1 LLQDDVLGKQYPVA
15 GAGQDTVECTI
26 NLTRFR
32 MHLSL
37 RITSMLAALAAAGA
51 AHAAEPAQ
59 VFIDNGEL
67 NYIGLIS
74 AESKRLAFSLYA
86 AQEKKPTV
94 FHIRSRGGA
103 TDAGIELGQW
113 VHREGVTVKV
123 LELCFSSCANYVFTA
138 ARNKIVSNFAV
149 VGYHGGLS
157 SEDFTPDKDQEAMFA
172 ALPAEQRDAARKQFI
187 DQIKAAIA
195 PKIRAETA
203 FFDEIGVQ
211 QRVTTLGQTP
221 YYEQR
226 YGQAEAIGWSY
237 SVADFARLGVNN
249 ITVVNP
255 PWKPRS
261 LTSNR
266 FVFLADVKDAPRK

>member
-1 LLQDDVLGKQYPVA
+1 M
-15 GAGQDTVECTI
+15 I

-32 MHLSL
+32 MHPFLRLSSL
-37 RITSMLAALAAAGA
+37 SAALAAAGA
-51 AHAAEPAQ
+51 VHAAEPAQ

-74 AESKRLAFSLYA
+74 PESNRQAFSLYA
-86 AQEKKPTV
+86 AQDKKPTV
-94 FHIRSRGGA
+94 FHIRSGGGN
-103 TDAGIELGQW
+103 TDAGIELGKW
-113 VHREGVTVKV
+113 VHQEGVTVKV
-123 LELCFSSCANYVFTA
+123 LEFCFSSCANYVFTA

-157 SEDFTPDKDQEAMFA
+157 SADFTPDKDQEAMFA
-172 ALPAEQRDAARKQFI
+172 ALPAAQRDAARTQFL
-187 DQIKAAIA
+187 DQLKASIT
-195 PKIRAETA
+195 PKIQAEKA
-203 FFDEIGVQ
+203 FFDAIGVQ

-226 YGQAEAIGWSY
+226 YANTEAIGWSY
-237 SVADFARLGVNN
+237 SVDNFARLGVKN

-261 LTSNR
+261 IASSR
-266 FVFLADVKDAPRK
+266 FVFLVDVKDAARQ

>member
-1 LLQDDVLGKQYPVA
+1 MRLFSRIIPV
-15 GAGQDTVECTI
+15 
-26 NLTRFR
+26 
-32 MHLSL
+32 
-37 RITSMLAALAAAGA
+37 LAAVAAAGLV
-51 AHAAEPAQ
+51 HAAEPAQ

-67 NYIGLIS
+67 NYIGTIS
-74 AESKRLAFSLYA
+74 LDANRQAFSLYA
-86 AQEKKPTV
+86 AQEQKPTV
-94 FHIRSRGGA
+94 LHVRSRGGD
-103 TDAGIELGQW
+103 TDAGLELGKW
-113 VHREGVTVKV
+113 VHQQGVTVKV

-157 SEDFTPDKDQEAMFA
+157 SADFSPDKDQEAMFA

-187 DQIKAAIA
+187 EQIKAAIA
-195 PKIRAETA
+195 PKIQAEKA
-203 FFDEIGVQ
+203 FFEEIGVQ

-226 YGQAEAIGWSY
+226 YDKTEAIGWSY

-266 FVFLADVKDAPRK
+266 FVFLVDVKEAPRK